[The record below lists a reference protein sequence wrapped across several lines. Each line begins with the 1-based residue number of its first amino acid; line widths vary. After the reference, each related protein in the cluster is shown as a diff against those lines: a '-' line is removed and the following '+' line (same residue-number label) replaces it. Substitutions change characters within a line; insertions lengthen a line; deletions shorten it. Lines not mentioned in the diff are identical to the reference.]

1 MELLSLSAAPKRRP
15 LHAGVLP
22 LPVRRFLRL
31 WIQLFVH
38 VFYRVRVR
46 GAEHLPARGPALVVA
61 NHVSYADC
69 FILGAACAFPLRFVY
84 WNKLD
89 DVPIVGRVCRLCGGI
104 PIASAKEDPLLLQTA
119 LEEVDDAL
127 ANGEVVAIFPEGAL
141 TRDGEIADFRAGIE
155 RVLSRRPV
163 PVVPAALRGL
173 WGSKM
178 SRSVQ
183 KRMALRPALEVLA
196 AAALPPTASA
206 ARMRTEVSALRGAF
220 R

>member
-1 MELLSLSAAPKRRP
+1 VGTSLAAPRAHD
-15 LHAGVLP
+15 LHRGVLP
-22 LPVRRFLRL
+22 LAIRRFLHAWIRL
-31 WIQLFVH
+31 AVH
-38 VFYRVRVR
+38 LFYRLQVR
-46 GAEHLPARGPALVVA
+46 GGENLPARGPAIVVA

-69 FILGAACAFPLRFVY
+69 FVLGAASEYPLRFVY
-84 WNKLD
+84 WNGLD
-89 DVPIVGRVCRLCGGI
+89 RVPIVGRVCRACGGI
-104 PIASAKEDPLLLQTA
+104 PIASAKEDPELLATA

-141 TRDGEIADFRAGIE
+141 TRDGEIGDFRAGIE

-178 SRSVQ
+178 SRASR
-183 KRMALRPALEVLA
+183 KRFALRPALEVLA
-196 AAALPPTASA
+196 AHALPPTVTA
-206 ARMRTEVSALRGAF
+206 AFMRAEVSALRGAF

>member
-1 MELLSLSAAPKRRP
+1 MPAPRSPRPRP

-22 LPVRRFLRL
+22 LAIRRFLRV
-31 WIQLFVH
+31 WIQLVVH
-38 VFYRVRVR
+38 LFYRLRVH
-46 GAEHLPARGPALVVA
+46 GGEHLPVRGPALVVA

-69 FILGAACAFPLRFVY
+69 FVLGAACDFPLRFVY
-84 WNKLD
+84 WNGLD
-89 DVPIVGRVCRLCGGI
+89 RVPIVGRVCRLCGGI
-104 PIASAKEDPLLLQTA
+104 PIASAKEDPELLRTA

-127 ANGEVVAIFPEGAL
+127 AHGEVVAIFPEGAL

-178 SRSVQ
+178 SRATR
-183 KRMALRPALEVLA
+183 KRFALRPALEVLA
-196 AAALPPTASA
+196 ARALPPTVTALE
-206 ARMRTEVSALRGAF
+206 MRSSVSALRGAF
-220 R
+220 Q